1 MFRFDRKKTK
11 GSVTAVGTKGLVFR
25 ALSVWILIM
34 AVETVHGIVRRLF
47 LEPLTGDIRARQI
60 GVLIGTL
67 LIYSVTYLTIRWLR
81 ASQIVHLVAI
91 GCIWVVLTILFEIG
105 LGRLAGLSWDRILSD
120 YDPRSGGLMPFG
132 LIFMFLAPWLTA
144 KQRRI
149 V

>member
-11 GSVTAVGTKGLVFR
+11 GSVTGVGTKGLVFR

>member
-1 MFRFDRKKTK
+1 MFRFYRKKTK
-11 GSVTAVGTKGLVFR
+11 GSVTGVGTKGLVFR

>member
-1 MFRFDRKKTK
+1 
-11 GSVTAVGTKGLVFR
+11 
-25 ALSVWILIM
+25 M